1 MRSNAKYSLRKVRG
15 RRGKGTKKKKK
26 VCCFNC
32 KHSYALKCFHIFQRR
47 GQHSHAK
54 ELLEK
59 SDSDSRA
66 VLKLRSGQEVRPWCF
81 FA

>member
-32 KHSYALKCFHIFQRR
+32 KHSYALKCFHCLIRHIVTAMGLDKF
-47 GQHSHAK
+47 
-54 ELLEK
+54 
-59 SDSDSRA
+59 RA
-66 VLKLRSGQEVRPWCF
+66 VLKFRSTLEVRPWCF
-81 FA
+81 FALLCK

>member
-32 KHSYALKCFHIFQRR
+32 KHSYALKCFHCVFGTLEALVCLFQ
-47 GQHSHAK
+47 GQTSF
-54 ELLEK
+54 
-59 SDSDSRA
+59 DPG
-66 VLKLRSGQEVRPWCF
+66 GQALVFFCF
-81 FA
+81 ALQIRV

>member
-32 KHSYALKCFHIFQRR
+32 KHSYALKCFHCLIY
-47 GQHSHAK
+47 SEK
-54 ELLEK
+54 SEK